1 MAQKCEG
8 DLSISVGLVDGDLF
22 RWRVC
27 FQGPES
33 TPFEGGLYEATL
45 NFPDDYPY
53 QPPKMAFVTE
63 MFHPNSTSPWIYSLQ
78 KRRGLHFDP
87 PSTSRGPNEPNVE
100 IVREVE
106 PRIDH

>member
-1 MAQKCEG
+1 MHGGDRKLAMLHIKKQFECKIWRDVVAQKCEC

-22 RWRVC
+22 KWRVC

-45 NFPDDYPY
+45 NFPDEFPY

-63 MFHPNSTSPWIYSLQ
+63 MFHPNSNRDFRRSL
-78 KRRGLHFDP
+78 
-87 PSTSRGPNEPNVE
+87 
-100 IVREVE
+100 
-106 PRIDH
+106 